1 MRTAIGNLL
10 GMDKR
15 LINIR
20 KGSKNGQAEWTLA
33 KQEAKD

>member
-1 MRTAIGNLL
+1 MKTAIGNLL
-10 GMDKR
+10 GKDKR

-20 KGSKNGQAEWTLA
+20 KGNKNEQAEWTLA

>member
-20 KGSKNGQAEWTLA
+20 KGNKNGQAEWTLA
-33 KQEAKD
+33 TQEEND